1 MSYLHTTEYIEY
13 TLVPTK
19 SFTVLHNCSGCNSKS
34 HFINTNRFRVNANG
48 NKLDIWLIYQCSK
61 CKHTLNM
68 SIYERVKSGSIPQ
81 KEYELFL
88 QNDEELAEQ
97 YGKTLSFFAKNRL
110 VVDTEMQD
118 YVLMDASGQP
128 LQEALDY
135 ETDTHVKIYN
145 PYHIQLRAEKVAS
158 LVFQLSR
165 SALKKQ
171 LDSGNLQITKRADGW
186 ELYIS

>member
-1 MSYLHTTEYIEY
+1 MSYLHTNEY
-13 TLVPTK
+13 TLVPTQ

-48 NKLDIWLIYQCSK
+48 SKLDVWLIYQCRK

-68 SIYERVKSGSIPQ
+68 PIYERVKSNSIPRQ
-81 KEYELFL
+81 EYELFL

-97 YGKTLSFFAKNRL
+97 YGKTLSFFTQNRL
-110 VVDTEMQD
+110 VVDPEAQNFELIDSSKQALTE
-118 YVLMDASGQP
+118 AC
-128 LQEALDY
+128 AY
-135 ETDTHVKIYN
+135 EPDTYVKIRN

-171 LDSGNLQITKRADGW
+171 LDSDKLKITKNSDCW
-186 ELYIS
+186 ELYVE